1 MPSTIACASIVRLRG
16 WMWYRVDPSA
26 EQAWTGELLRTA
38 VLASDALPSGQP
50 QAAASSFHSTAESPS
65 VAS

>member
-1 MPSTIACASIVRLRG
+1 
-16 WMWYRVDPSA
+16 MWYRVYPSD

-38 VLASDALPSGQP
+38 ALASDALPSGQP
-50 QAAASSFHSTAESPS
+50 QAAASSFRSTAESPS

>member
-1 MPSTIACASIVRLRG
+1 
-16 WMWYRVDPSA
+16 MWYRVDPSA